1 MLRKQMRMESCKKE
15 MDRREDLSKEKA
27 RMMKKMRREI
37 KMHLMRVRDKNKRR
51 QMITKELI

>member
-1 MLRKQMRMESCKKE
+1 MRMESYKKE
-15 MDRREDLSKEKA
+15 MDRRGDLSKEKVG
-27 RMMKKMRREI
+27 MMKKKGREI